1 MRFIDIRLKH
11 YEYNCTDVI
20 RYIKTSQHKLST
32 FMDGLSKGYTN
43 DSCQLLSND
52 NSGESTNSSTIIS
65 IKALQIQKIAIS
77 HVRPRTTEG
86 NE

>member
-1 MRFIDIRLKH
+1 
-11 YEYNCTDVI
+11 
-20 RYIKTSQHKLST
+20 
-32 FMDGLSKGYTN
+32 MDGLSKGYTN

-52 NSGESTNSSTIIS
+52 DSGESTNSSTLIS

-86 NE
+86 NK